1 MSFVLYYD
9 KSFGGILSAIF
20 YAFRHRCFQARLLP
34 QQEEAPSLFGES
46 VSITSNETE
55 ARRVW
60 TGIEQLTS
68 YQEANWLFRASLAD
82 LPEIHQAIFQ
92 YICQLFQE
100 KQSLKNME
108 HLSYVREIHRA
119 NKLVFREEHR
129 MHAFVR
135 FSKTANG
142 QFIAPI
148 APRHDVLPLLGSFF
162 TARYAD
168 QDWLIYDLC
177 RNKGI
182 SFQDAVLTEVQLS
195 KLPASWQLQ
204 DAATEDYP
212 QLWEAYYQSVN
223 IPERYNPKLHLQHIP
238 KSYWW
243 MLPELKQYRAELPGQ
258 PLRPSASL
266 HSVNHLTNDHH
277 T

>member
-1 MSFVLYYD
+1 MILYYD
-9 KSFGGILSAIF
+9 ETFGGILSAIF
-20 YAFRHRCFQARLLP
+20 YVFRHKQFQARLVP
-34 QQEEAPSLFGES
+34 QQEEAPMLFGES
-46 VSITSNETE
+46 TKIEAKEAE

-60 TGIEQLTS
+60 NGIMQLTS
-68 YQEANWLFRASLAD
+68 YQEANWLYRASLAE

-92 YICQLFQE
+92 YIRQLFQE
-100 KQSLKNME
+100 KQSLKTME

-135 FSKTANG
+135 FSKVADG

-148 APRHDVLPLLGSFF
+148 APRHNVLPLLGTFF
-162 TARYAD
+162 SERYAD
-168 QDWLIYDLC
+168 QDWLIYDIY
-177 RNKGI
+177 RKKGI
-182 SFQDAVLTEVQLS
+182 YFCEGELSDVQLN
-195 KLPASWQLQ
+195 KLPASWKL
-204 DAATEDYP
+204 EDEAVEGYP
-212 QLWEAYYQSVN
+212 ELWEAYYQSVN

-243 MLPELKQYRAELPGQ
+243 MLPELRQYREGSPVQ

-266 HSVNHLTNDHH
+266 RSANHLANDRH